1 MDAIID
7 FMYQMGSNAFE
18 LFWLPLLLWTA
29 LALIAESTLHVIS
42 KLNWGRRLHPIYQYH
57 TRVATLLALPAGLLL
72 TLGNHF
78 LISSWSPDVQAM
90 VQWIEIQTPVMA
102 AASSSSATTGAPFWT
117 DLTLLSGLIMIGTLA
132 LGSVAVFIMTFRI
145 TQLYN
150 KSQTTESQP
159 LTEWQQLHNQNRSIA
174 EQIGSPVTLQFSN
187 QTTIP
192 YTFGWKLPHIV
203 LPINLQDEPEK
214 ANLVIRH
221 ELTHIQQRDYPINTL
236 LLIIRSLFV
245 MHPLVHLLH
254 RNISYWREI
263 SCDAE
268 VLSDT
273 TISTRLYANL
283 LLELATNEAQTRQP
297 MVTMAAH
304 SSTLKQR
311 ITDMKYLNKTTTSM
325 KRSFTLLAL
334 GLFMISGI
342 MACSDIQ
349 DGGITAAELEET
361 RSQLNVNSHSDH
373 QHQVSA
379 FINGQPVEGGMAIIS
394 RIKEGYIKEVNVMS
408 AEKAKEN
415 FGIEVNNS
423 KVINLIVHDRE
434 MALNDLLS
442 EEEMKQKR
450 EAANAKQDLPSDTFV
465 MVDQMPELKG
475 GLKSIMENVEYPTLA
490 RKAGIEGRV
499 FIQFVVNEQGKVTHP
514 KVVKGIGA
522 GCDEEAL
529 RAVKQAEFT
538 PGYQD
543 GKPVK
548 VKFSLPV
555 MFKLPDEA
563 KTKS

>member
-7 FMYQMGSNAFE
+7 FLYLMGSNAFE

-90 VQWIEIQTPVMA
+90 VQWIEIQTPVIA
-102 AASSSSATTGAPFWT
+102 TSSASATNTAPLLT
-117 DLTLLSGLIMIGTLA
+117 DLTLLSGLIMTVLLT
-132 LGSVAVFIMTFRI
+132 LGSAATCIMTFRI
-145 TQLYN
+145 SQLYRQSSTAEQLELP
-150 KSQTTESQP
+150 K
-159 LTEWQQLHNQNRSIA
+159 WQSLNTRNRSIA
-174 EQIGSPVTLQFSN
+174 EQVGSEITLQFSE
-187 QTTIP
+187 QTSIP
-192 YTFGWKLPHIV
+192 YTFGWTQPHIV
-203 LPINLQDEPEK
+203 LPAHLMNQPEK

-221 ELTHIQQRDYPINTL
+221 ELMHIQQRDYPINTL
-236 LLIIRSLFV
+236 LLMVRSLFLI
-245 MHPLVHLLH
+245 HPLVHILH
-254 RNISYWREI
+254 RKVSYWREI

-273 TISTRLYANL
+273 TISTRSYANL
-283 LLELATNEAQTRQP
+283 LLELATNEAPTRQP
-297 MVTMAAH
+297 ILTMAAH

-311 ITDMKYLNKTTTSM
+311 ITDMKYLNKTTTST
-325 KRSFTLLAL
+325 KRSFTLLAV
-334 GLFMISGI
+334 GLFLISGI

-361 RSQLNVNSHSDH
+361 RSQMKTNSHSDH

-379 FINGQPVEGGMAIIS
+379 LINGKPVDGGMAIIS

-408 AEKAKEN
+408 ADKANEKL
-415 FGIEVNNS
+415 GIDANNN
-423 KVINLIVHDRE
+423 KVINVIVHDRE
-434 MALNDLLS
+434 VALHDLLS
-442 EEEMKQKR
+442 EEEMKRKR
-450 EAANAKQDLPSDTFV
+450 EANNAKQDLPSDTFV

-475 GLKSIMENVEYPTLA
+475 GIKSIMDNVEYPTLA

-499 FIQFVVNEQGKVTHP
+499 FIQFVVDEQGNVTHP
-514 KVVKGIGA
+514 KVVKGIGS

-555 MFKLPDEA
+555 MFKLPDET